1 MSMPTIP
8 APTLRKKELWLLILA
23 GILTVIALVSM
34 ELGQGYEATS
44 DIFWILGGFIV
55 VFGVAHLTMS
65 MVAPHADQV
74 ILPVVAALNGLG
86 LVMIYRLDMAQD
98 QNLVR
103 NQVLWTM
110 LSVAIFVAVLVLLR
124 DHRSLSKYAYILG
137 IIGLLLQAMPLFW
150 RSGINADADIW
161 IQIGPFTVQP
171 GEFAKILLL
180 IFIAQ
185 LLVNKRSL
193 FNVAGKRFL
202 GLDFPRLRDLGPILA
217 VWGVVMVII
226 ALQNDFGPALV
237 LFCTVL
243 GMLYITTGRAS
254 WLVIGFGLMAVGCIA
269 VYQISSKIQT
279 RVENFVD
286 PLAHYDS
293 GGYQLSQALF
303 GMSWGGITGTGL
315 GNGYPE
321 NVPVAHSDFIL
332 ASFGEELGF
341 AGLAAI
347 ILLFAIIITCG
358 MTAAMKV
365 RDSFGKLL
373 AAGLSLTLA
382 IQLFVVVGG
391 ISKLLPMTGLTTPFM
406 SAGGSSLMASYILI
420 AILLRISDSA
430 SQPWDGAPQ
439 GSSQTNDESTRKEV
453 NK

>member
-1 MSMPTIP
+1 MTTKAFP
-8 APTLRKKELWLLILA
+8 APTLRKKELWLLGLA
-23 GILTVIALVSM
+23 GILTLVALVSM
-34 ELGQGYEATS
+34 ELGQGQDATT
-44 DIFWILGGFIV
+44 DILWIIGGFLV
-55 VFGVAHLTMS
+55 VFGIAHLTLS
-65 MVAPHADQV
+65 MYAPYADQV

-86 LVMIYRLDMAQD
+86 LVMIYRLDLAQD

-110 LSVAIFVAVLVLLR
+110 LSVSMFVAVMVLLR

-137 IIGLLLQAMPLFW
+137 IIGLVLQALPLFW

-202 GLDFPRLRDLGPILA
+202 GMDFPRLRDLSPILG
-217 VWGVVMVII
+217 VWGVVMVIM

-243 GMLYITTGRAS
+243 GMLYITTGRPS
-254 WLVIGFGLMAVGCIA
+254 WLVIGFGLMAVGCVG
-269 VYQISSKIQT
+269 VYQISAKIRD
-279 RVENFVD
+279 RVDNFID
-286 PLAHYDS
+286 PLANYDS

-321 NVPVAHSDFIL
+321 KVPVAHSDFIL
-332 ASFGEELGF
+332 ASFAEELGF
-341 AGLAAI
+341 AGIAAI

-358 MTAAMKV
+358 MSAAMKV

-373 AAGLSLTLA
+373 AAGLSLTIAL
-382 IQLFVVVGG
+382 QLFVVVGG

-430 SQPWDGAPQ
+430 SRPWDGADPAA
-439 GSSQTNDESTRKEV
+439 EAAKAERKGAD
-453 NK
+453 K